1 MDHVDLT
8 PYPFPEGIAVP
19 RLMPFQEYPWN
30 NDGYLAAEVLRLR
43 DKHGLTV
50 AFETGTCL
58 GSTTLWL
65 REHFRHTYTVDVNSV
80 FMGIAHDRFIAAGIR
95 HIRGEEHTSNA
106 MFGRLAGGPEAGNS
120 ITANIDDS
128 VKSIVKYA
136 RNIIGQYKNGDRHF
150 FFLDAHWGEHC
161 PLLGELDAIAYHISP
176 EVMRRPCIVIH
187 DFQVPGTDFGF
198 DCMPDGRPF
207 NLELIRGHLDRIYG
221 DWGWRHNYPTQV
233 EGARRGWIS
242 IEPCS

>member
-19 RLMPFQEYPWN
+19 RLMPFQDYPWN

-43 DKHGLTV
+43 DKHGLTK

-65 REHFRHTYTVDVNSV
+65 REHFRHTYTVDVNNV

-128 VKSIVKYA
+128 AKSILKYKS
-136 RNIIGQYKNGDRHF
+136 NLWTQQDDGDGHF
-150 FFLDAHWGEHC
+150 FFLDAHWNDHC
-161 PLLGELDAIAYHISP
+161 PLLEELDAIAAAGIK
-176 EVMRRPCIVIH
+176 PCIVIH

-198 DCMPDGRPF
+198 DRFPDSGYPF
-207 NLELIRGHLDRIYG
+207 NLDAIAPRLDAIYG
-221 DWGWRHNYPTQV
+221 VGKWKRNYPTQV

-242 IEPCS
+242 IEPC